1 MERPTLRQLEIFT
14 EVVRAGTFRGAA
26 RHLGL
31 SQVAVSDHIR
41 QLERRLGCELFFRAT
56 GAKPSLSPAGQV
68 VLQHGRNVLF
78 ACDALIAAARSESVA
93 SGMPVAD
100 LDEDVTPAPVVEV
113 EAPAPVVVEA
123 APASTPSPELVP
135 VESPVLGYDFEEV
148 VTAEAP
154 EAVVAEAVAPETV
167 PMELGDKLP
176 AIDLPTEKAEPIAP
190 LPVEPE
196 IALPEKETHIRIAG
210 HPAILSRYQDKLV
223 AVEEAYP
230 ERPISVDFGRYT
242 DTAIADPLA
251 TGAIDIALFYAL
263 GDRLL
268 PGSDYLWSEQW
279 SLLVRADHPLALRD
293 AVTRAECVDMPVIM
307 LSADNPLRAFSEA
320 CLAEAGLWPAPT
332 MLETDDYGQIAAELD
347 HGEAFFPTFGV
358 TAAQFAARA
367 GLKRIA
373 LIEPIRPVEIRIAL
387 SAGAAEDPM
396 ISALAGLLR

>member
-100 LDEDVTPAPVVEV
+100 LDDDVVPMPVVEV
-113 EAPAPVVVEA
+113 EAPAPVAVEA
-123 APASTPSPELVP
+123 APATTP
-135 VESPVLGYDFEEV
+135 SPVLGYDFEEA

-154 EAVVAEAVAPETV
+154 AAVVAEVVVAETA
-167 PMELGDKLP
+167 PFEALGDKLP
-176 AIDLPTEKAEPIAP
+176 AIDLPAEKGEPIAP
-190 LPVEPE
+190 TSIEPE
-196 IALPEKETHIRIAG
+196 IAIPEKENHIRIAG

-242 DTAIADPLA
+242 DTAIAGPLA
-251 TGAIDIALFYAL
+251 AGAIDIALFYAL

-307 LSADNPLRAFSEA
+307 LSADNPLRPFSEA

-373 LIEPIRPVEIRIAL
+373 LVEPIRPVEIRIAL
-387 SAGAAEDPM
+387 STGAAEDPM